1 MTPVNQ
7 RQPGSVP
14 PPPVSDEPS
23 SRVDNAYHAILLRI
37 VRGEFSGG
45 MELKSTQLA
54 RSLGMSRTPVV
65 QALHRLAAD
74 GIVQQTLNKRAI
86 IRPGAESWLVEIHQ
100 MRELLEP
107 KAAALAAERIPAE
120 ELDRLEAM
128 SRLAAPRDDGDW
140 FAAAQAF
147 DFALHLAMAEHCGN
161 LVLGEAIR
169 KCWSYKRLSYEA
181 VPEKPESLAC
191 GYREHL
197 AILAALR
204 ARDGETAAV
213 ATHFHL
219 RSAVMLRP
227 AERIV

>member
-1 MTPVNQ
+1 MTPVNPAV
-7 RQPGSVP
+7 PGAATSSVAQ
-14 PPPVSDEPS
+14 DEPA

-37 VRGEFSGG
+37 VRGELSGG
-45 MELKSTQLA
+45 TELKSTQLA
-54 RSLGMSRTPVV
+54 RSLGMSRTPIV

-74 GIVQQTLNKRAI
+74 GIVQQTLNKRAVV
-86 IRPGAESWLVEIHQ
+86 RPGAESWLVEIHQ

-107 KAAALAAERIPAE
+107 KAAALAAARIPAE
-120 ELDRLEAM
+120 EVERLDSM
-128 SRLAAPRDDGDW
+128 SRAAAPRDEADW

-147 DFALHLAMAEHCGN
+147 DFALHLALAEHCGN

-169 KCWSYKRLSYEA
+169 KCWGYKRLSYEA

-227 AERIV
+227 AERII